1 MIVLYGYIYLTTD
14 KKYNKIYIGKH
25 KSSKFDKKYFGSGKI
40 IGVLIKEAKARGD
53 LYSRFS
59 IEVLEWCESLEE
71 LNLKEEYWISKYDA
85 RNPDIGYNIA
95 KGGDGGDIFSTLSL
109 EKQNE
114 FIENCKS
121 RPSNILGKKLI
132 NNGSIARYVNLEQ
145 LDEYLSA
152 GWEIGTTEDVRY
164 NNSLAIH
171 RRISSGT
178 FTSGWVKNG
187 VSINIGIPK
196 SEECK
201 NNISKSKRGTIR
213 INNGEVMKNV
223 RPEQLD
229 EYLSNGFVIG
239 GLPQSDSTRK
249 RMSESAKNRGSMSLE
264 SKQKMS
270 NSLKGR
276 KFTNSH
282 REKISNSIKGR
293 IHVCNENGTRM
304 IKSEELDEYLK
315 NGYVLGRKFKNI
327 DKD

>member
-109 EKQNE
+109 EKQAE
-114 FIENCKS
+114 FRENCS
-121 RPSNILGKKLI
+121 IRESAIEGKKLVHK
-132 NNGSIARYVNLEQ
+132 NDVSIFVDLCE
-145 LDEYLSA
+145 LSA
-152 GWEIGTTEDVRY
+152 YLNDGWILGSTDKYKYECRRRMRRLIDSGKIKFASLKGE
-164 NNSLAIH
+164 NSPMF
-171 RRISSGT
+171 GKPK
-178 FTSGWVKNG
+178 TSETKA
-187 VSINIGIPK
+187 
-196 SEECK
+196 
-201 NNISKSKRGTIR
+201 NISKSKRGTIR

-229 EYLSNGFVIG
+229 EYLSNGFVLG

-249 RMSESAKNRGSMSLE
+249 HISESAKNRGPMSLE

-327 DKD
+327 NRD